1 MSEGQDDLAIIAELE
16 KVREPTQRWLAHY
29 NMQAQSGVFRP
40 TLSPD
45 ISTLSKP
52 IITALEA
59 HPRFKAV
66 PNRFFGGKQI
76 MLCPYH
82 QATNLLRSAAE
93 TDSHAAVEWLKK
105 VYATEVTG
113 IRFVAEVYGLTIS
126 ERVTLTNGVTLVPL
140 KDLPPSRNARDLVA
154 QFQTFHFI
162 STRPMHP
169 PIGAVLEL
177 SQVKRSS
184 ESTEFRS
191 DELERSIRAFTLSDD
206 AAPAIGVSWIDFV
219 DPDLAK
225 AEAFQMAI
233 APGSEGAFAAVA
245 KSIDADAV
253 AWVDRYL
260 QLDSG
265 VKRVCDIALER
276 LNLARRRISPG
287 NKAIEGAVCL
297 EALLGDEGSQDLTYK
312 LKLRTALLLETD
324 IEKRRAVK
332 KTVGEFYE
340 LRSRT
345 VHGRRASKQD
355 AILHTK
361 CAEEGL
367 EICSR
372 VLRKIV
378 ERNEMPVPSDWEL
391 AGGMISQVKSTTG
404 AI

>member
-16 KVREPTQRWLAHY
+16 KVREPTQRWLAHH
-29 NMQAQSGVFRP
+29 NMQEQSGVFRT

-45 ISTLSKP
+45 ISTFSKP
-52 IITALEA
+52 VITALEA

-82 QATNLLRSAAE
+82 QATNLLRVAAE
-93 TDSHAAVEWLKK
+93 TDSYAAVEWLKK

-113 IRFVAEVYGLTIS
+113 IRFVAEVYGLTTS
-126 ERVTLTNGVTLVPL
+126 ERVTLNNGVTLVPL

-162 STRPMHP
+162 STRPMQQ
-169 PIGAVLEL
+169 PIGAVLDL
-177 SQVKRSS
+177 SQVKRST

-191 DELERSIRAFTLSDD
+191 DELERSIRAFTLADN

-245 KSIDADAV
+245 KNIDADAI

-287 NKAIEGAVCL
+287 NKAIEGAICL
-297 EALLGDEGSQDLTYK
+297 EALLGDDTPHELVYK
-312 LKLRTALLLETD
+312 LKLRAALLLETEL
-324 IEKRRAVK
+324 EKRRAIQK
-332 KTVGEFYE
+332 SVGEFYS
-340 LRSRT
+340 LRSHT
-345 VHGRRASKQD
+345 VHGRVNKTGD
-355 AILHTK
+355 AQLQA
-361 CAEEGL
+361 CADRGL
-367 EICSR
+367 EICAR
-372 VLRKIV
+372 ALRIIV
-378 ERNEMPVPSDWEL
+378 QRNEKPVPSDWEL
-391 AGGMISQVKSTTG
+391 IGGV
-404 AI
+404 APLN